1 MFASAEFK
9 ANPYLT
15 YNQLRSRSPI
25 HWVNSGD
32 GFWLLLNYA
41 DVARALADS
50 RLSSRRSHLMV
61 NRLPSESQGEFAEF
75 NRLLSMWLQF
85 LDPPQHDHLRKSM
98 EKCFTPEFFQIL
110 RSKIEKIAN
119 SLLDR
124 VQDKGEMEFISD
136 FAYPLPALVMIELLG
151 VSAANK
157 ADFLAWSED
166 FATFQGPIA
175 TLEKARRAQNSLITI
190 TKYFRDLLTER
201 RKKPGDDLI
210 SFLIRIEEQEEF
222 LNTEEL
228 VAQCAS
234 MLVAGHETTRN
245 LLGNGLLALLQYP
258 NQWETLKRD
267 SSKMANALREL
278 LRYDSPIQF
287 VARTVTEEFEL
298 YDRQIMPGQ
307 FVTCVI
313 GSANR
318 DPAKFNN
325 ADILDITRKDCSH
338 LAFGYGAHTCIGAA
352 LTYLE
357 AEIAFNTLIKRM
369 PNLKLINNIP
379 DWNLNVALRALKKLP
394 LEF

>member
-1 MFASAEFK
+1 MFASVEFK
-9 ANPYLT
+9 ANPYPT
-15 YNQLRSRSPI
+15 YNRLRSRGPI

-32 GFWLLLNYA
+32 GSWLLLNYA
-41 DVARALADS
+41 DVAKALADP

-61 NRLPSESQGEFAEF
+61 NRLPTEAQGEFAEF

-85 LDPPQHDHLRKSM
+85 LDPPKHDHLRKSM
-98 EKCFTPEFFQIL
+98 EKCFTSEFFHAL

-119 SLLDR
+119 SLLDQ

-136 FAYPLPALVMIELLG
+136 FAYPLPALVMIEMLG
-151 VSAANK
+151 ISAANK

-166 FATFQGPIA
+166 FATFQGPTA
-175 TLEKARRAQNSLITI
+175 TLEKARRAQDSLITI
-190 TKYFRDLLTER
+190 TKYFRELLIER
-201 RKKPGDDLI
+201 RKNPGDDLI

-222 LNTEEL
+222 LNAEEL
-228 VAQCAS
+228 LAQCAS

-245 LLGNGLLALLQYP
+245 LLGNGLLALLQHP
-258 NQWETLKRD
+258 NQWEILKHD
-267 SSKMANALREL
+267 SSIMANALREL

-287 VARTVTEEFEL
+287 VARTVTEIFDL
-298 YDRQIMPGQ
+298 CDQQIIPGQ

-318 DPAKFNN
+318 DPTKFKD
-325 ADILDITRKDCSH
+325 ADTLDITRKDCSH

-369 PNLKLINNIP
+369 PDLRLVNDVP

-394 LEF
+394 LNF